1 MEKNVF
7 SVDNKELRSV
17 ELSDDVF
24 AADVSE
30 GAIYYAICA
39 ELNNRRVGT
48 ASKKTRAEVRG
59 STAKPW
65 RQKGTGR
72 ARAGRRRSPL
82 WVGGGVVFAPKP
94 RDFTTKVPKKM
105 KRRAVTSILT
115 MKAAGD
121 SLVVVENFSI
131 ESGKTKEL
139 AAILKA
145 VTGEVK
151 TLLVMPENDGM
162 LKRAGRNIPFLRYA
176 TYNSLSAH
184 DLYYS
189 EKLLIMEGSVEKLNE
204 FYGNSA
210 KKEAEA

>member
-1 MEKNVF
+1 MEKKVF

-17 ELSDDVF
+17 ELSEEVF
-24 AADVSE
+24 GTEVSE
-30 GAIYYAICA
+30 GAIYYAIRA

-48 ASKKTRAEVRG
+48 ASKKTRSEVRG

-94 RDFTTKVPKKM
+94 RDFSTKIPKKM
-105 KRRAVTSILT
+105 KRKAVKSIFT
-115 MKAAGD
+115 MKAADD
-121 SLVVVENFSI
+121 SLVVVEDFTI
-131 ESGKTKEL
+131 DSGKTKDL
-139 AAILKA
+139 AAILRT
-145 VTGEVK
+145 VTGEVR
-151 TLLVMPENDGM
+151 TLLVMPENNEM
-162 LKRAGRNIPFLRYA
+162 LKRAGRNIPYLRYS
-176 TYNSLSAH
+176 TYNNLTAH

-189 EKLLIMEGSVEKLNE
+189 EKLLIMESGIQKLNE
-204 FYGNSA
+204 FYGSSE